1 MNSYNV
7 QFVYDY
13 CILSA
18 HCNADSPESAPDL
31 AWDWIESSGFI
42 ADKDSCIEIIVRDE
56 NGEIA

>member
-18 HCNADSPESAPDL
+18 HCNADSPDSAPDL
-31 AWDWIESSGFI
+31 AWDWIESSGI
-42 ADKDSCIEIIVRDE
+42 VADRDNCIDIVVRDE